1 MIYNT
6 SYSRYFTSVEDQ
18 VWSIPTIKALLALL
32 DNYSPDVRDQ
42 EDHTNEEKAEEDEFL
57 SKVMETRVM
66 KKAYEFCHD
75 KGNNE

>member
-1 MIYNT
+1 M
-6 SYSRYFTSVEDQ
+6 EDE

-42 EDHTNEEKAEEDEFL
+42 EDHTKEEQAEEDEFL

-75 KGNNE
+75 KGNEK

>member
-1 MIYNT
+1 M
-6 SYSRYFTSVEDQ
+6 EDQ

-42 EDHTNEEKAEEDEFL
+42 EDHTNEETAEEDEFL

-75 KGNNE
+75 KGNNEYIKIHVYRVT